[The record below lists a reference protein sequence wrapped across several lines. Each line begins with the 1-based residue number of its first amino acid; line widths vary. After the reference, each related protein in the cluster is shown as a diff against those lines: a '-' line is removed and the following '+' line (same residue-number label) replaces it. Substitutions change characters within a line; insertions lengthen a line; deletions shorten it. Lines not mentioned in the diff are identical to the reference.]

1 MCTPQKHCS
10 RIVMPQLFPKSA
22 SGGPLEADGEKWA
35 RSSRIVFLS
44 MRLEIYASVISDESL
59 EMANLVV

>member
-1 MCTPQKHCS
+1 
-10 RIVMPQLFPKSA
+10 MPQLFPKSA